1 MANIT
6 NYGPLAMLR
15 ADPSQHVLRYANG
28 KLKQSGRGLVFWF
41 APATASLAEVPLD
54 DREMTF
60 FAKGRSADFQ
70 DVSVQGMIGWHVAAP
85 EQAADRIDFTI
96 DPRNGRWNARPVES
110 IETRISGIAGQ
121 AALEYLAKAPV
132 RALLDAGVDPLRDV
146 INAALADNPGIVQI
160 GVEVVSVRLAN
171 LAPTSELERAL
182 QTPTFEGLQQKAD
195 EATFARRAMA
205 VEKER
210 AIAEN
215 ELATKVE
222 LARRQKVLIAEEA
235 ENARDEARGVA
246 EANIIEA
253 EADAGR
259 IRAIEQ
265 AKAEA
270 EAAHMAVYRDLPP
283 QVLLGLAAREFAAKV
298 DSIEH
303 LNVTPDLL
311 GQILREFNSAKT
323 DAAPAPIPA
332 IEG

>member
-6 NYGPLAMLR
+6 VYGPLAMLR

-28 KLKQSGRGLVFWF
+28 RLKASGRGLVFWF

-85 EQAADRIDFTI
+85 ELAAERIDFSI

-110 IETRISGIAGQ
+110 IETRISGIVAQ

-132 RALLDAGVDPLRDV
+132 QALLDAGVDPLRHAIGV
-146 INAALADNPGIVQI
+146 ALADNPGLLQI

-182 QTPTFEGLQQKAD
+182 QTPTFEALQQKAD
-195 EATFARRAMA
+195 EATFARRALA

-222 LARRQKVLIAEEA
+222 LARRQKLLTAEEA
-235 ENARDEARGVA
+235 ENARDEARGAA
-246 EANIIEA
+246 EALLIEA
-253 EADAGR
+253 EADAAR
-259 IRAIEQ
+259 IRAVEEARAAAEQ
-265 AKAEA
+265 
-270 EAAHMAVYRDLPP
+270 AHMAVYRDLPP

-298 DSIEH
+298 DRIEH
-303 LNVTPDLL
+303 LNVTPDMLAQL
-311 GQILREFNSAKT
+311 VREFGA
-323 DAAPAPIPA
+323 ARAPAAPA